1 MFTSIHFLLLIAV
14 LCNHSFQTNPNT
26 VTNLSKHYYQ
36 LTFAQCRSFYFLY
49 IFRFYK
55 NDDQNNNVHVDTGN
69 TWLPPGKT
77 TIVVNASITYDSVT
91 GAAAFGR
98 LAGRNMEKMPL
109 KVDVRSQI
117 PIVLFLF
124 PFPIYFIFPDGK
136 YFIKK
141 LKKNEKCSIIVFT
154 TIDCNYRSCNYY
166 DLIFLLMSFIES

>member
-1 MFTSIHFLLLIAV
+1 M
-14 LCNHSFQTNPNT
+14 
-26 VTNLSKHYYQ
+26 
-36 LTFAQCRSFYFLY
+36 
-49 IFRFYK
+49 
-55 NDDQNNNVHVDTGN
+55 
-69 TWLPPGKT
+69 PPGKT

-141 LKKNEKCSIIVFT
+141 LKKNEKSEGAAREWSTVVIVT
-154 TIDCNYRSCNYY
+154 V
-166 DLIFLLMSFIES
+166 IFIS

>member
-1 MFTSIHFLLLIAV
+1 
-14 LCNHSFQTNPNT
+14 
-26 VTNLSKHYYQ
+26 
-36 LTFAQCRSFYFLY
+36 
-49 IFRFYK
+49 
-55 NDDQNNNVHVDTGN
+55 VDTGN

-91 GAAAFGR
+91 GATAFGR

-136 YFIKK
+136 YFKK
-141 LKKNEKCSIIVFT
+141 LKKK
-154 TIDCNYRSCNYY
+154 
-166 DLIFLLMSFIES
+166 

>member
-1 MFTSIHFLLLIAV
+1 M
-14 LCNHSFQTNPNT
+14 
-26 VTNLSKHYYQ
+26 
-36 LTFAQCRSFYFLY
+36 
-49 IFRFYK
+49 
-55 NDDQNNNVHVDTGN
+55 DTGN

-136 YFIKK
+136 FFFFFFFLISFFLTLK
-141 LKKNEKCSIIVFT
+141 LKKKCKNVV
-154 TIDCNYRSCNYY
+154 
-166 DLIFLLMSFIES
+166 